1 MSSGVET
8 VEIIDTWLWAR
19 LSGDDELMD
28 AIGGTDNLVGTL
40 AHAAIGTPYIA
51 YFLSS
56 SRDIYTVPQIRVQVD
71 AIYTVKAVSEGA
83 TWSIVAPIA
92 RRIDSLLDGVNT
104 TTPNGDLS
112 CVREG
117 IVQYPE
123 VEQATQY
130 RHLGGTYRFRANS
143 H

>member
-56 SRDIYTVPQIRVQVD
+56 SRD
-71 AIYTVKAVSEGA
+71 IYTVKAVSEGA